1 MDAIFIGSGYGV
13 RAGGQLDRIANIDVA
28 STIAKLLGVA
38 LPGAKGK
45 LIPMQ

>member
-1 MDAIFIGSGYGV
+1 M
-13 RAGGQLDRIANIDVA
+13 DRIANIDVA

-45 LIPMQ
+45 SIPMQ